1 MIALGVKVYQRRSVW
16 LGGREAV
23 AIVLDGPRGWI
34 VMVLDQSDMIAQ
46 LGICEEDLFASKE
59 EAQSCG

>member
-1 MIALGVKVYQRRSVW
+1 MIALEVKVYQRRSVW

-34 VMVLDQSDMIAQ
+34 VMVLD
-46 LGICEEDLFASKE
+46 
-59 EAQSCG
+59 